1 MCCSMPSSFGE
12 ALLLWLSAVADIG
25 YAGPLMLL
33 ALAVLLLRGHLRL
46 ALSWGVGIVAALGMT
61 VMLKWILAGDPV
73 LSHFPSGHVVLAVVF
88 YGGLTLILLPNS
100 LRWTSLLLVL
110 GAVAFAEGVS
120 RIALTEHGWLD
131 VAGGFI
137 VGLSGLV
144 LTGNPWSWS
153 VVTARDRMWLTGT
166 LATAMPFA
174 SMAHSDIDP
183 WIRGIAG
190 V

>member
-1 MCCSMPSSFGE
+1 MCCSVSSSFDGG
-12 ALLLWLSAVADIG
+12 LLVWLSAVADIG
-25 YAGPLMLL
+25 YAGPLMML
-33 ALAVLLLRGHLRL
+33 ALAVLLLCGHWRL
-46 ALSWGVGIVAALGMT
+46 ALSWGVGIVAALSVT
-61 VMLKWILAGDPV
+61 VLLKWTFADDP
-73 LSHFPSGHVVLAVVF
+73 LLRHFPSGHVVLAVVF
-88 YGGLTLILLPNS
+88 YGGLILLLLPIE
-100 LRWTSLLLVL
+100 LRLTTLLLVL
-110 GAVAFAEGVS
+110 GGVAMAEGAS

-131 VAGGFI
+131 VAGGFV

-144 LTGNPWSWS
+144 LTGNPWSWRT
-153 VVTARDRMWLTGT
+153 VTARDRLWLTGT